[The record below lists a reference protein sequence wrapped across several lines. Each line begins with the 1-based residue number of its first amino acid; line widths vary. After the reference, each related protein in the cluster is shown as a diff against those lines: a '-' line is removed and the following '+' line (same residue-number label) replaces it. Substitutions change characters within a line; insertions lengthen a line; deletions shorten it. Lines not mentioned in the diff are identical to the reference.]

1 LQEDRVCA
9 PHGQANVVV
18 DFGGATLDVTAAGE
32 AACKL
37 AEATGEVWEEYRDK
51 ALKTTGEEPPDDGV
65 PRILEV
71 TTSTSTVIG
80 GEDEGYMITTGIL
93 LGVNVRL
100 ARPEETEAS

>member
-1 LQEDRVCA
+1 M
-9 PHGQANVVV
+9 VV

-37 AEATGEVWEEYRDK
+37 AEATGKVWEEYRDN
-51 ALKTTGEEPPDDGV
+51 ALNPTGDEPPADGV
-65 PRILEV
+65 PRILEI

-93 LGVNVRL
+93 LGVNVRP
-100 ARPEETEAS
+100 ARPDEIQAK